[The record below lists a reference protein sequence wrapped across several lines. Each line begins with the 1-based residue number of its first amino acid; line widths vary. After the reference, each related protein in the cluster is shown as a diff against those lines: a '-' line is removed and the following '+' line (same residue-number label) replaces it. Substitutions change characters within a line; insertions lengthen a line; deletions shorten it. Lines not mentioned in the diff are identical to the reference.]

1 MIMSKKGFTLV
12 EMIAVLVIL
21 SILFLISFT
30 SITNLLKKGDNRI
43 SIAEDSLI
51 SDALKSYTEA
61 RNIDSETFQCI
72 SFNKLIE
79 DGLIDK
85 KMFND
90 VDFDSNIVFAKRG
103 YDVHYIISNDS
114 CSTYNSNF
122 SVNFKLNG
130 EEEMVV
136 QTGSTFSDPWV
147 TLTYMG
153 TDLSSSVSVRYYDK
167 NHNEVSSIVTTEPT
181 NYFIEYYISDFIDND
196 KELSIER
203 IVNVVSNDLPVI
215 THPGDTYLAVNQ
227 TSFNIL
233 SGVSARD
240 KDGNAL
246 SFTAKTN
253 LSLGIMG
260 TYTITYSAT
269 DKNGNT
275 ASVNRLIIVKKPYT
289 ERLLNG
295 ADPTLNE
302 KMFPVIY
309 DEDSGKWVVASL
321 FEDWYSYK
329 ERRWANVVI
338 LRSGVEPL
346 KTGDIVNIDDVNS
359 FMVYIPRYS
368 YKINWRGDNQEYNSS
383 IGPKAISIT
392 FNSKDKAIAKDYR
405 IHNGFEFGGVKK
417 TGIWIDKFESSL
429 DPAVEEATGGNKDL
443 SVYRSIPD
451 VVSMGDRELSTNYR
465 VIWNMQE
472 LITGTSNRDI
482 YDVHIVKTMEW
493 GAVTYLAYSIYGRCD
508 TPDHCTEV
516 SLNDSTGYYTG
527 RSAGNTVVTKDT
539 VSTNGTYRY
548 NDLTYGVMAS
558 TTGNIYGVYDM
569 AGGRAEQNFSLVLSV
584 NGNPTAGYCNGTT
597 FGTRCNSATSLIPET
612 GLKLNGFN
620 GDISKGGYGDGV
632 LRSVTNETP
641 LPDSKYYD
649 LYPFT
654 PKYTTNGACETNP
667 DWMPGD
673 AIGEMLPQV
682 VYVGDTAQSFRI
694 TWFGDGITTPNG
706 AYPVLVRGGS
716 SQLGL
721 YNDYD
726 KIGIFT
732 ASDSAGMSNATL
744 AYQKYTTR
752 KILIVD

>member
-1 MIMSKKGFTLV
+1 MNKKGFTLV

-21 SILFLISFT
+21 SILFLISST
-30 SITNLLKKGDNRI
+30 SVTHLLKKSDNRI

-51 SDALKSYTEA
+51 SDAIKSYTEA
-61 RNIDSETFQCI
+61 RDIDTETFHCM
-72 SFNKLIE
+72 SFDKLIKE
-79 DGLIDK
+79 GLIDK
-85 KMFND
+85 KLFSN
-90 VDFDSNIVFAKRG
+90 VDFDSNILFTKKG
-103 YDVHYIISNDS
+103 YDLYYIISNDA
-114 CSTYNSNF
+114 CPTDDSNY

-153 TDLSSSVSVRYYDK
+153 TDLSSSVGVRYYDK
-167 NHNEVSSIVTTEPT
+167 NHNEVSSIQTTEPT
-181 NYFIEYYISDFIDND
+181 NYFIEYYISDFSDNN

-203 IVNVVSNDLPVI
+203 VVNVVSSDLPVI
-215 THPGDTYLAVNQ
+215 THPGDTYLSVNL

-233 SGVSARD
+233 AGVSAHD
-240 KDGNAL
+240 KNGDEL
-246 SFTAKTN
+246 SFTASTN

-269 DKNGNT
+269 DKYGNT
-275 ASVNRLIIVKKPYT
+275 STVNRLIIIKKPYT
-289 ERLLNG
+289 EKLLNG
-295 ADPTLNE
+295 ADPVLTE

-309 DEDSGKWVVASL
+309 DENSEKWVVASL

-338 LRSGVEPL
+338 LRSGVKPL

-383 IGPKAISIT
+383 VGPKAISIT
-392 FNSKDKAIAKDYR
+392 FNSKDKTIANDYR

-429 DPAVEEATGGNKDL
+429 DNDVEATTGGNKDL

-451 VVSMGDRELSTNYR
+451 VVSMGDRQLDNNHK

-472 LITGTSNRDI
+472 LVTGTTNRNV
-482 YDVHIVKTMEW
+482 YDVHMVKTMEW

-508 TPDHCTEV
+508 TKDHCTEV
-516 SLNDSTGYYTG
+516 ALNDSTGYYTG
-527 RSAGNTVVTKDT
+527 RSAGDTKVTEST

-548 NDLTYGVMAS
+548 NDLTYGVKAS

-569 AGGRAEQNFSLVLSV
+569 AGGRAEQNFSLVTSA
-584 NGNPTAGYCNGTT
+584 NGNPTAGFCFGTT
-597 FGTRCNSATSLIPET
+597 FGSRCNSAANFIQES
-612 GLKLNGFN
+612 GLHLNGFN
-620 GDISKGGYGDGV
+620 GDISKGTDGAGV
-632 LRSVTNETP
+632 LRSYNNGTP
-641 LPDSKYYD
+641 LPDPKYYD

-654 PKYTTNGACETNP
+654 RKYTTSGTCETNP

-682 VYVGDTAQSFRI
+682 AYVGDTAQAFRI
-694 TWFGDGITTPNG
+694 SWFGDGITTPNG

-716 SQLGL
+716 SELGL
-721 YNDYD
+721 YDDYD
-726 KIGIFT
+726 KLGIFT
-732 ASDSAGMSNATL
+732 ASDSAGMSGAKL
-744 AYQKYTTR
+744 EYQKYTTR